1 METRILIVEDEEN
14 IVELLKLYLE
24 DAGYEVKAASNGA
37 QSLKL
42 FREFKPDLILLD
54 IMLPEKDGLDICRE
68 VRKSSQVPVI
78 MLTAKDTETDK
89 VVGLE
94 LGADDYVTKPFSPR
108 ELMARIKAILRRSN
122 LPIQTEKLAFN
133 ELTID
138 LACCEVYLKG
148 QRVNLTAT
156 EFEILKV
163 LAVNPRQVF
172 SRERLMEKVWGYNF
186 YGGLRTVDVHIKHLR
201 EKLNDQVEKPQYIET
216 VRGMGYRFIGEKN
229 V

>member
-122 LPIQTEKLAFN
+122 LPIQTEKLAFD

-172 SRERLMEKVWGYNF
+172 SRERLMEKVWGYDF

>member
-1 METRILIVEDEEN
+1 MKCRILLVEDEEN

-24 DAGYEVKAASNGA
+24 DAGYEVKVASNGA
-37 QSLKL
+37 ESLRL
-42 FREFKPDLILLD
+42 FKEFKPDLILLD
-54 IMLPEKDGLDICRE
+54 IMLPEKDGLDVCRE
-68 VRKSSQVPVI
+68 VRKSSQVPII

-108 ELMARIKAILRRSN
+108 ELMARIKAVLRRSSS
-122 LPIQTEKLAFN
+122 PIQTEKITFG

-138 LACCEVYLKG
+138 LKCCEVYLKSR
-148 QRVNLTAT
+148 RVDLTAT

-163 LAVNPRQVF
+163 LVVNPRQVF
-172 SRERLMEKVWGYNF
+172 SRERLMEKVWGYDF
-186 YGGLRTVDVHIKHLR
+186 YGGLRTIDVHIKHLR
-201 EKLNDQVEKPQYIET
+201 EKLSDQAERPRYIET